1 MHTTVADLYKRG
13 GTSQYP
19 TLQPDNVHLQNGS
32 LLGTLAVTVPQ
43 WLIISIPLGFL
54 WQLR

>member
-1 MHTTVADLYKRG
+1 MHTTVADLYKWG

-19 TLQPDNVHLQNGS
+19 TLQPDNVYLQNGS

-43 WLIISIPLGFL
+43 WLIINIPLGFL